1 MAFAGLLLSEVLPYL
16 VCGLIAA
23 SATLIWRQSLTAPWS
38 FCGVAFLLSLGLAEV
53 ILWAVSLIKVV
64 GGGPIFLQMAK
75 PRAVEELADSGITAE
90 AGIVSA
96 LVVLLGVPLLIWIK
110 GELR

>member
-1 MAFAGLLLSEVLPYL
+1 
-16 VCGLIAA
+16 
-23 SATLIWRQSLTAPWS
+23 
-38 FCGVAFLLSLGLAEV
+38 
-53 ILWAVSLIKVV
+53 
-64 GGGPIFLQMAK
+64 MAK